1 MEMPLL
7 VIAFIAVAVGL
18 FAAARY
24 VLKRPHLRGA
34 SAPGSGLLGAGFDQV
49 WQPQA
54 VEAREIVDAEHRLVV
69 EVPAPDDDLGVSGR
83 IRL

>member
-1 MEMPLL
+1 MEMGLL
-7 VIAFIAVAVGL
+7 VIAFVAVAVAL
-18 FAAARY
+18 VVAARY
-24 VLKRPHLRGA
+24 VLKRPNLRGA
-34 SAPGSGLLGAGFDQV
+34 SAPGSALLGAGFDQV

-54 VEAREIVDAEHRLVV
+54 AEARAIIDVEHRLVV

>member
-1 MEMPLL
+1 MEMALL
-7 VIAFIAVAVGL
+7 VVAFVAAAIGL
-18 FAAARY
+18 VVAARY

-34 SAPGSGLLGAGFDQV
+34 SAPGSGLLSAGFDQV

-54 VEAREIVDAEHRLVV
+54 AEAREIVDAEHRLVV
-69 EVPAPDDDLGVSGR
+69 EAPAPDDDLGVGR

>member
-1 MEMPLL
+1 MEMVLL
-7 VIAFIAVAVGL
+7 VIAFLAVAVGL
-18 FAAARY
+18 LVAARY

-54 VEAREIVDAEHRLVV
+54 ADARAMVDAEHRLIM
-69 EVPAPDDDLGVSGR
+69 EAPAPDDDLGVSAR
-83 IRL
+83 P